1 VFISS
6 RLQEPAATGKRLFAA
21 SVEVTMGIIRLPGM
35 ILDSADNLYG
45 NYRAQE

>member
-1 VFISS
+1 
-6 RLQEPAATGKRLFAA
+6 
-21 SVEVTMGIIRLPGM
+21 MGIIRLPGM